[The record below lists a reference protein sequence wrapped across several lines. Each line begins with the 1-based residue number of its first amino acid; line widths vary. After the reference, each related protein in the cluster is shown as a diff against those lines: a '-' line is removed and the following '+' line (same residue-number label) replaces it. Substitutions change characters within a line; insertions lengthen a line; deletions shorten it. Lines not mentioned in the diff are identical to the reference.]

1 MSWSFQPQMQR
12 TLQPLEF
19 AISLRA
25 SPPKPRQPSATSLER
40 DTGLEPATF
49 SLGKPREGVGGG
61 STALQVVR
69 KTENH
74 SEGDLQFASPGTRLG
89 RILCLVCVWKI
100 R

>member
-12 TLQPLEF
+12 TLQPLQF

-25 SPPKPRQPSATSLER
+25 SPPKPRQPSATSLEQ

-61 STALQVVR
+61 STACKWLERLKITPKAICSLRLQA
-69 KTENH
+69 H
-74 SEGDLQFASPGTRLG
+74 G
-89 RILCLVCVWKI
+89 
-100 R
+100 